1 MGVPWSHSDPTLFS
15 AAALVGASFPIQ
27 SKSHPLSLS
36 GGYRDVLH
44 TEVLGMAQV
53 HGLDQYG
60 GWAGSSA
67 VQCLSIFAG
76 PWVQSLAPPPDKHII
91 GNHGCSCKGEFN
103 RI

>member
-1 MGVPWSHSDPTLFS
+1 MEPLRSNSVLCCSPCRCQFS
-15 AAALVGASFPIQ
+15 RP
-27 SKSHPLSLS
+27 KSHPLSLS
-36 GGYRDVLH
+36 GGYSDVLH
-44 TEVLGMAQV
+44 TEVLGMAPV

-60 GWAGSSA
+60 GRAGSSA